1 MNVLF
6 TSLLRNLLCRKHC
19 DCFIE
24 QELLL
29 LVIVT
34 DIIICI
40 PRKLNHKSVYAS
52 QKAHYVSESQMFW
65 CCFRKIIAVYADS
78 CTAHKCTLWAK
89 CKDFEFQSVVYM

>member
-1 MNVLF
+1 MNIAFYSSLIRNFPLYDFLF
-6 TSLLRNLLCRKHC
+6 TGLLRNLLCRKHC

-40 PRKLNHKSVYAS
+40 PHKLNHKSVHAS
-52 QKAHYVSESQMFW
+52 QKVHCVSESQMF
-65 CCFRKIIAVYADS
+65 
-78 CTAHKCTLWAK
+78 
-89 CKDFEFQSVVYM
+89 